1 MRKLKNR
8 KKTSNEN
15 SRRPLTSY
23 HLSHADKLLY
33 PDVNIT
39 KLELASYY
47 ITIAK
52 WILPHI
58 LKRPLTL
65 LRCPNG
71 QKKKCFYQRH
81 LTTATENLY
90 AITLPDK
97 TNKPEPYLYIKDTSG
112 LMALIQLGVL
122 EIHPWASQIDK
133 IEKPN
138 FIIFD
143 LDPGLHVEWRSVI
156 EAAFFIKDHLQ
167 KLNLKSFVK
176 TTGSKG
182 LHVTVPIKRL
192 YNWDKVKVFAH
203 TFVKYLAMQNP
214 QLIVANMSK
223 TKRKGKIFVDYL
235 RNQYGASGI
244 APYSTRIKENA
255 AVATPLAWTELNV
268 RIKSDTFT
276 IRNLPQ
282 RLAKLKHDPWADFY
296 LLKQKLS
303 LSVV

>member
-1 MRKLKNR
+1 MSKLNRGKLASKKNNQPR
-8 KKTSNEN
+8 ADFILSN
-15 SRRPLTSY
+15 P
-23 HLSHADKLLY
+23 DKLLY

-39 KLELASYY
+39 KLDLANYY
-47 ITIAK
+47 NKIAE
-52 WILPHI
+52 WILPYI

-81 LTTATENLY
+81 LTTAMENLY
-90 AITLPDK
+90 GVKLNDK
-97 TNKPEPYLYIKDTSG
+97 TDKSEPYLYIKDKLG
-112 LMALIQLGVL
+112 LIALIQLGVL

-133 IEKPN
+133 IEKPD
-138 FIIFD
+138 FITFD
-143 LDPGLHVEWRSVI
+143 LDPGSDIEWKKVI
-156 EAAFFIKDHLQ
+156 ETAFLVKDHLQ

-182 LHVTVPIKRL
+182 LHIVVPIKRL
-192 YNWDKVKVFAH
+192 YSWDKVKVFAH

-214 QLIVANMSK
+214 QLIVANMNK

-235 RNQYGASGI
+235 RNQRGASSI
-244 APYSTRIKENA
+244 APYSTRSKQNA
-255 AVATPLAWTELNV
+255 SVATPLSWQELNT

-276 IRNLPQ
+276 VKNLPQ

-296 LLKQKLS
+296 LVKQKLS
-303 LSVV
+303 LPMI

>member
-1 MRKLKNR
+1 MNMLNR
-8 KKTSNEN
+8 KKTASKKNKQSKTQFN
-15 SRRPLTSY
+15 
-23 HLSHADKLLY
+23 LSHPDKLLY
-33 PDVNIT
+33 PKVNIT
-39 KLELASYY
+39 KLDLANYY
-47 ITIAK
+47 NTVAN
-52 WILPHI
+52 WILPYI

-71 QKKKCFYQRH
+71 QNKKCFYQRH
-81 LTTATENLY
+81 LTTTIENLY
-90 AITLPDK
+90 AITLSDK
-97 TNKPEPYLYIKDTSG
+97 TDKPEPYLYIKDKSG

-133 IEKPN
+133 VEKPD
-138 FIIFD
+138 FITFD
-143 LDPGLHVEWRSVI
+143 LDPGLQVEWRRVI
-156 EAAFFIKDHLQ
+156 ETAFFVKDHLQ
-167 KLNLKSFVK
+167 KFNLQSFVK

-182 LHVTVPIKRL
+182 LHVVVPIKRL

-203 TFVKYLAMQNP
+203 TFVKYMAMQNS

-235 RNQYGASGI
+235 RNQRGASSI

-255 AVATPLAWTELNV
+255 AVATPLSWAELNAQ
-268 RIKSDTFT
+268 IKSDTFT
-276 IRNLPQ
+276 VKNLPL

-303 LSVV
+303 LPMI

>member
-1 MRKLKNR
+1 MANFI
-8 KKTSNEN
+8 
-15 SRRPLTSY
+15 
-23 HLSHADKLLY
+23 LSHPDKLLY

-39 KLELASYY
+39 KLDLVNYY
-47 ITIAK
+47 NKVAK
-52 WILPHI
+52 WILPYI

-81 LTTATENLY
+81 LTTKTKNLY
-90 AITLPDK
+90 GIKLNDK
-97 TNKPEPYLYIKDTSG
+97 TEKSEPYLYIKDKLG

-133 IEKPN
+133 IEKPD
-138 FIIFD
+138 FITFD
-143 LDPGLHVEWRSVI
+143 LDPGSNIEWKKVI
-156 EAAFFIKDHLQ
+156 ETAFLVKDHLQ

-182 LHVTVPIKRL
+182 LHVVVPIKRL
-192 YNWDKVKVFAH
+192 YSWDKVKVFAH

-214 QLIVANMSK
+214 QLIIANMNK

-235 RNQYGASGI
+235 RNQRGASSI
-244 APYSTRIKENA
+244 APYSTRIKQNA
-255 AVATPLAWTELNV
+255 SVATPLSWDELGV

-276 IRNLPQ
+276 VKNLPQ
-282 RLAKLKHDPWADFY
+282 RLTKLKHDPWADFY
-296 LLKQKLS
+296 LVKQKLS
-303 LSVV
+303 LPVI

>member
-1 MRKLKNR
+1 MSALNR
-8 KKTSNEN
+8 KKIASKKNKQSKTKFN
-15 SRRPLTSY
+15 
-23 HLSHADKLLY
+23 LSHPDKLLY
-33 PDVNIT
+33 PKVNIT
-39 KLELASYY
+39 KLDLANYY
-47 ITIAK
+47 NAIAN
-52 WILPHI
+52 WILPYI

-71 QKKKCFYQRH
+71 QNKKCFYQRH
-81 LTTATENLY
+81 LTTSIENLY
-90 AITLPDK
+90 AITLTDK
-97 TNKPEPYLYIKDTSG
+97 TDKPEPYLYIKDKSG

-133 IEKPN
+133 IERPD
-138 FIIFD
+138 FVTFD
-143 LDPGLHVEWRSVI
+143 LDPGLDAEWKKVI
-156 EAAFFIKDHLQ
+156 ETAFFVKDHLL
-167 KLNLKSFVK
+167 KLNLQSFVK

-182 LHVTVPIKRL
+182 LHVVVPIKRL
-192 YNWDKVKVFAH
+192 YSWDKVKIFAH

-235 RNQYGASGI
+235 RNQRGASSI

-255 AVATPLAWTELNV
+255 AVATPLSWTELNA

-276 IRNLPQ
+276 VKNLPM
-282 RLAKLKHDPWADFY
+282 RLVKLKHDPWADFY

-303 LSVV
+303 LPMI